1 VQVLI
6 NKVTKMNKKYFTI
19 GLALLVVSMISFI
32 RADVN
37 SIAEVT
43 GKDKGVGIHL
53 PWPVNDDYFAGT
65 FKAVVDG
72 NATSLYCIDLYHHL
86 AYNEDYQDV
95 EATNDTLAYILNNYY
110 PYKTNYTNM
119 LSDIKR
125 EAAAIQLTLWNI
137 TDGLN
142 LSTLSGQD
150 GAYIGDILTRVAEIK
165 ADAFANTHS
174 FNLNTFVINI
184 PAQSFT
190 NGSPVTFTVQ
200 AFNENGLAM
209 ANVQI
214 SLSTTSGTL
223 STTSITTGANGVS
236 PNVTLTPA
244 SGQTTATITA
254 TGVVGIPSGTKYFH
268 VANPNGKQKLILAK
282 PTIAS
287 RTITALVNWC
297 NSFNLVLSKVADKT
311 IVNDGD
317 IITYTIKVKNTGTGN
332 AQNVQVS
339 DQLASV
345 LEFVSS
351 VPSGVYNPTT
361 GIWNAGTINAHDS
374 VSLEIKVKVN
384 NGNTSAPTYDLG
396 AAEGFNL
403 FVLDTL
409 IQPSSD
415 TEGKV
420 AVGGYADLRNYSVG
434 DKLPLNSGNV
444 LVVGNHLTFISGR
457 VYNGK
462 ALYGNFITS
471 TTGFS
476 ADDGIEHNS
485 VIDFNAA
492 KIHLTNLS
500 NQLSALAQ
508 TDTVKN
514 EWGHVELVGH
524 NNTENVFYVDGSMI
538 SAANNFTVDVP
549 NNSTAI
555 VNVSG
560 NYVDWKGGFN
570 VVGTSKEKVLIN
582 FFEADTLKLQYINV
596 TASILAPNTVLDFP
610 TGLVT
615 GQVMVRCMFGTGQF
629 NNSMFEGSIT
639 NNITV
644 ANFATIVS
652 ATQSS
657 MPSIIDVP
665 ASMVMVSN
673 KANGATGVE
682 NDNVVPN
689 EFNLLQNYPNPF
701 NPATTISFSLAKN
714 GFVNLSVFNMIGEK
728 VATLVNKEYQTG
740 NYTVEFNANN
750 LPTGI
755 YLYRLSAGN
764 FVSTKKMILMK

>member
-1 VQVLI
+1 
-6 NKVTKMNKKYFTI
+6 MNKKYFTI
-19 GLALLVVSMISFI
+19 VAALLIVSMISFL
-32 RADVN
+32 RAGIN
-37 SIAEVT
+37 SLAEVT

-86 AYNEDYQDV
+86 AYNENYQDV

-110 PYKTNYTNM
+110 PYKTNYSGM

-142 LSTLSGQD
+142 LSTLTGQN
-150 GAYIGDILTRVAEIK
+150 GAYIGDILDRVAEIK

-184 PAQSFT
+184 PAQSFIS
-190 NGSPVTFTVQ
+190 GSTVSFTVQ

-214 SLSTTSGTL
+214 ALSTTGGTL
-223 STTSITTGANGVS
+223 STTSVTTGINGVS
-236 PNVTLTPA
+236 QNVSLTPA

-268 VANPNGKQKLILAK
+268 VADPNGKQKLILAK
-282 PTIAS
+282 PTTAS
-287 RTITALVNWC
+287 RTITRTINWG
-297 NSFNLVLSKVADKT
+297 NSFNLALTKVADKT
-311 IVNDGD
+311 NVSNNEIV
-317 IITYTIKVKNTGTGN
+317 TYTITVKNSGKGN

-339 DQLASV
+339 DQLASI
-345 LEFVSS
+345 LEFVSA
-351 VPSGVYNPTT
+351 VPSGVYNLST

-374 VSLEIKVKVN
+374 ASLEIKVKVN
-384 NGNTSAPTYDLG
+384 FGNASAPTYDFG
-396 AAEGFNL
+396 AASEFNL

-409 IQPSSD
+409 VQPSSD

-434 DKLPLNSGNV
+434 DKLPVNSGNV

-462 ALYGNFITS
+462 AIYGNFITS

-476 ADDGIEHNS
+476 ADDGIEKDS
-485 VIDFNAA
+485 VIDFGAA
-492 KIHLTNLS
+492 KIHLINLS
-500 NQLSALAQ
+500 NQLSALAE
-508 TDTVKN
+508 TDTVKF
-514 EWGHVELVGH
+514 EYGHVELVGH
-524 NNTENVFYVDGSMI
+524 NNVENVFYVDGAMLST
-538 SAANNFTVDVP
+538 ANNFTVDVP

-560 NYVDWKGGFN
+560 NFVEWMGGCN
-570 VVGTSKEKVLIN
+570 IIGTTKEKVLIN
-582 FFEADTLKLQYINV
+582 FFEADTLKLHGINV
-596 TASILAPNTVLDFP
+596 TASILAPKSVLDFSA
-610 TGLVT
+610 GLVT
-615 GQVMVRCMFGTGQF
+615 GQVIVRCMFGAGQY
-629 NNSMFEGSIT
+629 NNSMFDGTITGGSSI
-639 NNITV
+639 

-657 MPSIIDVP
+657 MPSLIDVP
-665 ASMVMVSN
+665 ASMARVTN
-673 KANGATGVE
+673 KPDGATGVE
-682 NDNVVPN
+682 NDNVIPN

-701 NPATTISFSLAKN
+701 NPTTTISFSLAN
-714 GFVNLSVFNMIGEK
+714 DGFVNLTVFNITGEK
-728 VATLVNKEYQTG
+728 VASLVNREYQTG
-740 NYTVEFNANN
+740 NYTVEFNAND
-750 LPTGI
+750 LPSGI

>member
-1 VQVLI
+1 
-6 NKVTKMNKKYFTI
+6 MNKKYFTI
-19 GLALLVVSMISFI
+19 VAALLIVSMISFL
-32 RADVN
+32 RAGIN
-37 SIAEVT
+37 SLAEVT

-86 AYNEDYQDV
+86 AYNENYQDV

-110 PYKTNYTNM
+110 PYKTNYSGM

-142 LSTLSGQD
+142 LSTLTGHH
-150 GAYIGDILTRVAEIK
+150 GAYIGDILDRVAEIK

-184 PAQSFT
+184 PAQSFIS
-190 NGSPVTFTVQ
+190 GSTVSFTVQ

-214 SLSTTSGTL
+214 ALSTTGGTL
-223 STTSITTGANGVS
+223 STTSVTTGINGVS
-236 PNVTLTPA
+236 QNVSLTPA

-268 VANPNGKQKLILAK
+268 VADPNGKQKLILAK
-282 PTIAS
+282 PTTAS
-287 RTITALVNWC
+287 RTITRTINWG
-297 NSFNLVLSKVADKT
+297 NSFNLALTKVADKT
-311 IVNDGD
+311 NVSNNEIV
-317 IITYTIKVKNTGTGN
+317 TYTITVKNSGNGN

-339 DQLASV
+339 DQLASI
-345 LEFVSS
+345 LEFVSA
-351 VPSGVYNPTT
+351 VPSGVYNLST

-374 VSLEIKVKVN
+374 ASLEIKVKVN
-384 NGNTSAPTYDLG
+384 FGNASAPTYDFG
-396 AAEGFNL
+396 AASEFNL

-409 IQPSSD
+409 VQPSSD

-434 DKLPLNSGNV
+434 DKLPVNSGNV

-462 ALYGNFITS
+462 AIYGNFITS

-476 ADDGIEHNS
+476 ADDGIEKDS
-485 VIDFNAA
+485 VIDFGAA
-492 KIHLTNLS
+492 KIHLINLS
-500 NQLSALAQ
+500 NQLSALAE
-508 TDTVKN
+508 TDTVKF
-514 EWGHVELVGH
+514 EYGHVELVGH
-524 NNTENVFYVDGSMI
+524 NNVENVFYVDGAMLST
-538 SAANNFTVDVP
+538 ANNFTVDVP

-560 NYVDWKGGFN
+560 NFVEWMGGCN
-570 VVGTSKEKVLIN
+570 VIGTTKEKVLIN
-582 FFEADTLKLQYINV
+582 FFEADTLKLHGINV
-596 TASILAPNTVLDFP
+596 TASILAPKSVLDFSA
-610 TGLVT
+610 GLVT
-615 GQVMVRCMFGTGQF
+615 GQVMVRCMFGAGQY
-629 NNSMFEGSIT
+629 NNSMFDGTITGGSSI
-639 NNITV
+639 

-657 MPSIIDVP
+657 MPSLIDVP
-665 ASMVMVSN
+665 ASMARVTN
-673 KANGATGVE
+673 KPDGATGVE
-682 NDNVVPN
+682 NDNVIPN

-701 NPATTISFSLAKN
+701 NPTTTISFSLAN
-714 GFVNLSVFNMIGEK
+714 DGFVNLTVFNITGEK
-728 VATLVNKEYQTG
+728 VASLVNREYQTG
-740 NYTVEFNANN
+740 NYTVEFNAND
-750 LPTGI
+750 LPSGI

>member
-1 VQVLI
+1 
-6 NKVTKMNKKYFTI
+6 MNKKYYTVVV
-19 GLALLVVSMISFI
+19 ALLIVSLVSFL
-32 RADVN
+32 RAGVN
-37 SIAEVT
+37 STAQVT

-53 PWPVNDDYFAGT
+53 PWPINDDYFAGT

-86 AYNEDYQDV
+86 AYNENYQDV

-110 PYKTNYTNM
+110 PYKTSYSGK

-137 TDGLN
+137 TDELN
-142 LSTLSGQD
+142 LSTLTGQY
-150 GAYIGDILTRVAEIK
+150 GADISDILARVAEIK

-214 SLSTTSGTL
+214 ALSTTGGTL
-223 STTSITTGANGVS
+223 STTSVTTGINGVS
-236 PNVTLTPA
+236 QNVSLTPA

-268 VANPNGKQKLILAK
+268 VADPNGKQKLILAK
-282 PTIAS
+282 PTTAS
-287 RTITALVNWC
+287 RTITRTINWG
-297 NSFNLVLSKVADKT
+297 NSFNLALTKVADKT
-311 IVNDGD
+311 NVSNNEIV
-317 IITYTIKVKNTGTGN
+317 TYTITVKNSGNGN

-339 DQLASV
+339 DQLASI
-345 LEFVSS
+345 LEFVSA
-351 VPSGVYNPTT
+351 VPSGVYNLST

-374 VSLEIKVKVN
+374 ASLEIKVKVN
-384 NGNTSAPTYDLG
+384 FGNASAPTYDFG
-396 AAEGFNL
+396 AASEFNL

-409 IQPSSD
+409 VQPSSD

-434 DKLPLNSGNV
+434 DKLPVNSGNV

-462 ALYGNFITS
+462 AIYGNFITS

-476 ADDGIEHNS
+476 ADDGIEKDS
-485 VIDFNAA
+485 VIDFGAA
-492 KIHLTNLS
+492 KIHLINLS
-500 NQLSALAQ
+500 NQLSALTP
-508 TDTVKN
+508 TDTVKF
-514 EWGHVELVGH
+514 EYGHVELVGH
-524 NNTENVFYVDGSMI
+524 NNVENVFYVDGAMLST
-538 SAANNFTVDVP
+538 ANNFTVDVP

-560 NYVDWKGGFN
+560 NFVEWMGGCN
-570 VVGTSKEKVLIN
+570 VIGTTKEKVLIN
-582 FFEADTLKLQYINV
+582 FFEADTLKLHGINV
-596 TASILAPNTVLDFP
+596 TASILAPKSVLDFSA
-610 TGLVT
+610 GLVT
-615 GQVMVRCMFGTGQF
+615 GQVMVRCMFGAGQY
-629 NNSMFEGSIT
+629 NNSMFDGTITGGSSI
-639 NNITV
+639 

-657 MPSIIDVP
+657 MPSLIDVP
-665 ASMVMVSN
+665 ASMARVTN
-673 KANGATGVE
+673 KPDGATGVE
-682 NDNVVPN
+682 NDNVIPN

-701 NPATTISFSLAKN
+701 NPTTTISFSLAN
-714 GFVNLSVFNMIGEK
+714 DGFVNLTVFNITGEK
-728 VATLVNKEYQTG
+728 VASLVNREYQTG
-740 NYTVEFNANN
+740 NYTVEFNAND
-750 LPTGI
+750 LPSGI

>member
-1 VQVLI
+1 
-6 NKVTKMNKKYFTI
+6 MNKKYFTI
-19 GLALLVVSMISFI
+19 VAALLIVSMISFL
-32 RADVN
+32 RAGIN
-37 SIAEVT
+37 SLAEVT

-86 AYNEDYQDV
+86 AYNENYQDV

-110 PYKTNYTNM
+110 PYKTNYSGM

-142 LSTLSGQD
+142 LSTLTGQN
-150 GAYIGDILTRVAEIK
+150 GAYIGDILDRVAEIK

-184 PAQSFT
+184 PAQSFIS
-190 NGSPVTFTVQ
+190 GSTVSFTVQ

-214 SLSTTSGTL
+214 ALSTTGGTL
-223 STTSITTGANGVS
+223 STTSVTTGINGVS
-236 PNVTLTPA
+236 QNVSLTPA

-268 VANPNGKQKLILAK
+268 VADPNGKQKLILAK
-282 PTIAS
+282 PTTAS
-287 RTITALVNWC
+287 RTITRTINWG
-297 NSFNLVLSKVADKT
+297 NSFNLALTKVADKT
-311 IVNDGD
+311 NVSNNDIV
-317 IITYTIKVKNTGTGN
+317 TYTITVKNSGNGN

-339 DQLASV
+339 DQLASI
-345 LEFVSS
+345 LEFVSA
-351 VPSGVYNPTT
+351 VPSGVYNLST

-374 VSLEIKVKVN
+374 ASLEIKVKVN
-384 NGNTSAPTYDLG
+384 FGNASAPTYGFG
-396 AAEGFNL
+396 AASEFNL

-409 IQPSSD
+409 VQPSSD

-434 DKLPLNSGNV
+434 DKLPVNSGNV

-462 ALYGNFITS
+462 AIYGNFITS

-476 ADDGIEHNS
+476 ADDGIEKDS
-485 VIDFNAA
+485 VIDFGAA
-492 KIHLTNLS
+492 KIHLINLS
-500 NQLSALAQ
+500 NQLSALAE
-508 TDTVKN
+508 TDTVKF
-514 EWGHVELVGH
+514 EYGHVELVGH
-524 NNTENVFYVDGSMI
+524 NNVENVFYVDGAMLST
-538 SAANNFTVDVP
+538 ANNFTVDVP

-560 NYVDWKGGFN
+560 NFVEWMGGCN
-570 VVGTSKEKVLIN
+570 VIGTTKEKVLIN
-582 FFEADTLKLQYINV
+582 FFEADTLKLHGINV
-596 TASILAPNTVLDFP
+596 TASILAPKSVLDFSA
-610 TGLVT
+610 GLVT
-615 GQVMVRCMFGTGQF
+615 GQVIVRCMFGAGQY
-629 NNSMFEGSIT
+629 NNSMFDGTITGGSSI
-639 NNITV
+639 

-657 MPSIIDVP
+657 MPSLIDVP
-665 ASMVMVSN
+665 ASMARVTN
-673 KANGATGVE
+673 KPDGATGVE
-682 NDNVVPN
+682 NDNVIPN

-701 NPATTISFSLAKN
+701 NPTTTISFSLANN
-714 GFVNLSVFNMIGEK
+714 GFVNLTVFNITGEK
-728 VATLVNKEYQTG
+728 VASLVNREYQTG
-740 NYTVEFNANN
+740 NYTVEFNAND
-750 LPTGI
+750 LPSGI

>member
-1 VQVLI
+1 
-6 NKVTKMNKKYFTI
+6 MNKKYFTI

-254 TGVVGIPSGTKYFH
+254 TGVVGIPSGTKYYH
-268 VANPNGKQKLILAK
+268 VANPNGKQKLILAT

-287 RTITALVNWC
+287 RTIYRTVNWS
-297 NSFNLVLSKVADKT
+297 NSFNLVVSKTADKSV
-311 IVNDGD
+311 VNNGD
-317 IITYTIKVKNTGTGN
+317 IINYTIKVKNTGTGN
-332 AQNVQVS
+332 AQNVKVS

-345 LEFVSS
+345 LDFISS
-351 VPSGVYNPTT
+351 VPSGVYNTTT
-361 GIWNAGTINAHDS
+361 GIWNAGTVNANDS
-374 VSLEIKVKVN
+374 VSLSIKVKVN
-384 NGNTSAPTYDLG
+384 YGNTSASTYDLG
-396 AAEGFNL
+396 AATGFNL

-500 NQLSALAQ
+500 NQLSTLTQ
-508 TDTVKN
+508 TDTVKF

-524 NNTENVFYVDGSMI
+524 NNSENVFYVDGAML
-538 SAANNFTVDVP
+538 SAANNFSVTVP

-555 VNVSG
+555 VNVRG
-560 NYVDWKGGFN
+560 NYVDWMGGCSI
-570 VVGTSKEKVLIN
+570 VGTTKEKVLLN
-582 FFEADTLKLQYINV
+582 FFEADTVKIHGINV
-596 TASILAPNTVLDFP
+596 TASILAPKSVLDFP

-615 GQVMVRCMFGTGQF
+615 GQVMVRCMFGAGQF

-665 ASMVMVSN
+665 ASMAMVSN

-701 NPATTISFSLAKN
+701 NPATTISFSLVN
-714 GFVNLSVFNMIGEK
+714 SGLVNLSVFNITGEK

-750 LPTGI
+750 LPSGI

>member
-1 VQVLI
+1 
-6 NKVTKMNKKYFTI
+6 MNKKYFTI
-19 GLALLVVSMISFI
+19 VAALLIVSMISFL
-32 RADVN
+32 RAGIN
-37 SIAEVT
+37 SLAEVT

-86 AYNEDYQDV
+86 AYNENYQDV

-110 PYKTNYTNM
+110 PYKTNYSGM

-142 LSTLSGQD
+142 LSTLTGQN
-150 GAYIGDILTRVAEIK
+150 GAYIGDILDRVAEIK

-184 PAQSFT
+184 PAQSFIS
-190 NGSPVTFTVQ
+190 GSTVSFTVQ

-214 SLSTTSGTL
+214 ALSTTGGTL
-223 STTSITTGANGVS
+223 STTSVTTGINGVS
-236 PNVTLTPA
+236 QNVSLTPA

-268 VANPNGKQKLILAK
+268 VADPNGKQKLILAK
-282 PTIAS
+282 PTTAS
-287 RTITALVNWC
+287 RTITRTINWG
-297 NSFNLVLSKVADKT
+297 NSFNLALTKVADKT
-311 IVNDGD
+311 NVSNNEIV
-317 IITYTIKVKNTGTGN
+317 TYTITVKNSGKGN

-339 DQLASV
+339 DQLASI
-345 LEFVSS
+345 LEFVSA
-351 VPSGVYNPTT
+351 VPSGVYNLST

-374 VSLEIKVKVN
+374 ASLEIKVKVN
-384 NGNTSAPTYDLG
+384 FGNASAPTYDFG
-396 AAEGFNL
+396 AASEFNL

-409 IQPSSD
+409 VQPSSD

-434 DKLPLNSGNV
+434 DKLPVNSGNV

-462 ALYGNFITS
+462 AIYGNFITS

-476 ADDGIEHNS
+476 ADDGIEKDS
-485 VIDFNAA
+485 VIDFGAA
-492 KIHLTNLS
+492 KIHLINLS
-500 NQLSALAQ
+500 NQLSALAE
-508 TDTVKN
+508 TDTVKF
-514 EWGHVELVGH
+514 EYGHVELVGH
-524 NNTENVFYVDGSMI
+524 NNVENVFYVDGAMLST
-538 SAANNFTVDVP
+538 ANNFTVDVP

-560 NYVDWKGGFN
+560 NFVEWMGGCN
-570 VVGTSKEKVLIN
+570 VIGTTKEKVLIN
-582 FFEADTLKLQYINV
+582 FFEADTLKLHGINV
-596 TASILAPNTVLDFP
+596 TASILAPKSVLDFSA
-610 TGLVT
+610 GLVT
-615 GQVMVRCMFGTGQF
+615 GQVIVRCMFGAGQY
-629 NNSMFEGSIT
+629 NNSMFDGTITGGSSI
-639 NNITV
+639 

-657 MPSIIDVP
+657 MPSLIDVP
-665 ASMVMVSN
+665 ASMARVTN
-673 KANGATGVE
+673 KPDGATGVE
-682 NDNVVPN
+682 NDNVIPN

-701 NPATTISFSLAKN
+701 NPTTTISFSLAN
-714 GFVNLSVFNMIGEK
+714 DGFVNLTVFNITGEK
-728 VATLVNKEYQTG
+728 VASLVNREYQTG
-740 NYTVEFNANN
+740 NYTVEFNAND
-750 LPTGI
+750 LPSGI

>member
-1 VQVLI
+1 MES
-6 NKVTKMNKKYFTI
+6 KMNKKYFTI
-19 GLALLVVSMISFI
+19 VVALLIVSIVSFL
-32 RADVN
+32 RAGVN
-37 SIAEVT
+37 STAQVT
-43 GKDKGVGIHL
+43 GKDKGVGVHL
-53 PWPVNDDYFAGT
+53 PWPINDDYFAGT

-72 NATSLYCIDLYHHL
+72 NTTSLYCIDLYHHL
-86 AYNEDYQDV
+86 AYNEGYQDV

-110 PYKTNYTNM
+110 PYKTNYSHM

-142 LSTLSGQD
+142 LSTLTGQNGD
-150 GAYIGDILTRVAEIK
+150 YIGDIIARVAEIK

-209 ANVQI
+209 ADVQI
-214 SLSTTSGTL
+214 SLSTTGGTL
-223 STTSITTGANGVS
+223 SESSVITGVNGVS
-236 PNVTLTPA
+236 QNITLTPA

-254 TGVVGIPSGTKYFH
+254 TGIVGIPSGTKYYH
-268 VANPNGKQKLILAK
+268 IANPNDRQKLILAK
-282 PTIAS
+282 PTVAS
-287 RTITALVNWC
+287 RTITKIVNWS
-297 NSFNLVLSKVADKT
+297 NSFNLAISKVADKT
-311 IVNDGD
+311 NVSNND
-317 IITYTIKVKNTGTGN
+317 IITYTISVKNSGSGN
-332 AQNVQVS
+332 AQNVEVS

-351 VPSGVYNPTT
+351 VPNGVYNPTT
-361 GIWNAGTINAHDS
+361 GIWNVGTVNAHDS
-374 VSLEIKVKVN
+374 ASLQIKVKVN
-384 NGNTSAPTYDLG
+384 TGYTSAPTYDFG
-396 AAEGFNL
+396 AASEFNL

-409 IQPSSD
+409 VQPSSD

-434 DKLPLNSGNV
+434 DKLPANSGNV

-462 ALYGNFITS
+462 AVYKNFITS

-476 ADDGIEHNS
+476 ADDGIFQDS
-485 VIDFNAA
+485 VINFNSA
-492 KIHLTNLS
+492 KIHLINLS
-500 NQLSALAQ
+500 NQLSALAP
-508 TDTVKN
+508 TDTVKF
-514 EWGHVELVGH
+514 EYGHVELVGH
-524 NNTENVFYVDGSMI
+524 NSVENVFSVNASML

-560 NYVDWKGGFN
+560 SYVDWMGGCN
-570 VVGTSKEKVLIN
+570 VIGTSKEKVLIN
-582 FFEADTLKLQYINV
+582 FFEADTIKIHNINV
-596 TASILAPNTVLDFP
+596 TAAILAPNSVLDFAA
-610 TGLVT
+610 GLVS
-615 GQVMVRCMFGTGQF
+615 GQVMVRCMFGAGQF
-629 NNSMFEGSIT
+629 NNSIFDGTIT
-639 NNITV
+639 NDTTIS
-644 ANFATIVS
+644 NFATIVS

-657 MPSIIDVP
+657 MPSLINVP
-665 ASMVMVSN
+665 ASMAKVSSN
-673 KANGATGVE
+673 PNGTTGVE

-701 NPATTISFSLAKN
+701 NPTTTISFALANN
-714 GFVNLSVFNMIGEK
+714 GFVNLTVFNITGEK
-728 VATLVNKEYQTG
+728 VATLVNREYQTG

-750 LPTGI
+750 LASGI
-755 YLYRLSAGN
+755 YLYRLTTGN

>member
-1 VQVLI
+1 
-6 NKVTKMNKKYFTI
+6 MNKKYFTI
-19 GLALLVVSMISFI
+19 VAALLIVSMISFL
-32 RADVN
+32 RAGIN
-37 SIAEVT
+37 SLAEVT

-86 AYNEDYQDV
+86 AYNENYQDV

-110 PYKTNYTNM
+110 PYKTNYSGM

-142 LSTLSGQD
+142 LSTLTGQN
-150 GAYIGDILTRVAEIK
+150 GAYIGDILDRVAEIK

-184 PAQSFT
+184 PAQSFIS
-190 NGSPVTFTVQ
+190 GSTVSFTVQ

-214 SLSTTSGTL
+214 ALSTTGGTL
-223 STTSITTGANGVS
+223 STTSVTTGINGVS
-236 PNVTLTPA
+236 QNVSLTPA

-268 VANPNGKQKLILAK
+268 VADPNGKQKLILAK
-282 PTIAS
+282 PTTAS
-287 RTITALVNWC
+287 RTITRTINWG
-297 NSFNLVLSKVADKT
+297 NSFNLALTKVADKT
-311 IVNDGD
+311 NVSNNDIV
-317 IITYTIKVKNTGTGN
+317 TYTITVKNSGNGN

-339 DQLASV
+339 DQLASI
-345 LEFVSS
+345 LEFVSA
-351 VPSGVYNPTT
+351 VPSGVYNLST

-374 VSLEIKVKVN
+374 ASLEIKVKVN
-384 NGNTSAPTYDLG
+384 FGNASAPTYGFG
-396 AAEGFNL
+396 AASEFNL

-409 IQPSSD
+409 VQPSSD

-434 DKLPLNSGNV
+434 DKLPVNSGNV

-462 ALYGNFITS
+462 AIYGNFITS

-476 ADDGIEHNS
+476 ADDGIEKDS
-485 VIDFNAA
+485 VIDFGAA
-492 KIHLTNLS
+492 KIHLINLS
-500 NQLSALAQ
+500 NQLSALAE
-508 TDTVKN
+508 TDTVKF
-514 EWGHVELVGH
+514 EYGHVELVGH
-524 NNTENVFYVDGSMI
+524 NNVENVFYVDGAI
-538 SAANNFTVDVP
+538 LSAANNFTVDVP
-549 NNSTAI
+549 INSTAI

-560 NYVDWKGGFN
+560 NFVEWMGGCN
-570 VVGTSKEKVLIN
+570 IIGTTKEKVLIN
-582 FFEADTLKLQYINV
+582 FFEADTLKLHGINV
-596 TASILAPNTVLDFP
+596 TASILAPKSVLDFSA
-610 TGLVT
+610 GLVT
-615 GQVMVRCMFGTGQF
+615 GQVIVRCMFGAGQY
-629 NNSMFEGSIT
+629 NNSMFDGTITGGSSI
-639 NNITV
+639 

-657 MPSIIDVP
+657 MPSLIDVP
-665 ASMVMVSN
+665 ASMARVTN
-673 KANGATGVE
+673 KPDGATGVE
-682 NDNVVPN
+682 NDNVIPN

-701 NPATTISFSLAKN
+701 NPTTTISFSLANN
-714 GFVNLSVFNMIGEK
+714 GFVNLTVFNITGEK
-728 VATLVNKEYQTG
+728 VASLVNREYQTG
-740 NYTVEFNANN
+740 NYTVEFNAND
-750 LPTGI
+750 LPSGI

>member
-1 VQVLI
+1 
-6 NKVTKMNKKYFTI
+6 MNKKYYTVVV
-19 GLALLVVSMISFI
+19 ALLIVSMVSFL
-32 RADVN
+32 RAGVN
-37 SIAEVT
+37 STAQVT

-53 PWPVNDDYFAGT
+53 PWPINDDYFAGT

-86 AYNEDYQDV
+86 AYNENYQDV

-110 PYKTNYTNM
+110 PYKTSYSGK

-137 TDGLN
+137 TDELN
-142 LSTLSGQD
+142 LSTLTGQY
-150 GAYIGDILTRVAEIK
+150 GADISDILARVAEIK

-214 SLSTTSGTL
+214 ALSTTGGTL
-223 STTSITTGANGVS
+223 STTSVTTGINGVS
-236 PNVTLTPA
+236 QNVSLTPA

-268 VANPNGKQKLILAK
+268 VADPNGKQKLILAK
-282 PTIAS
+282 PTTAS
-287 RTITALVNWC
+287 RTITRTINWG
-297 NSFNLVLSKVADKT
+297 NSFNLALTKVADKT
-311 IVNDGD
+311 NVSNNDIV
-317 IITYTIKVKNTGTGN
+317 TYTITVKNSGNGN

-339 DQLASV
+339 DQLASI
-345 LEFVSS
+345 LEFVSA
-351 VPSGVYNPTT
+351 VPSGVYNLST

-374 VSLEIKVKVN
+374 ASLEIKVKVN
-384 NGNTSAPTYDLG
+384 FGNASAPTYDFG
-396 AAEGFNL
+396 AASEFNL

-409 IQPSSD
+409 VQPSSD

-434 DKLPLNSGNV
+434 DKLPVNSGNV

-462 ALYGNFITS
+462 AIYGNFITS

-476 ADDGIEHNS
+476 ADDGIEKDS
-485 VIDFNAA
+485 VIDFGAA
-492 KIHLTNLS
+492 KIHLINLS
-500 NQLSALAQ
+500 NQLSALTP
-508 TDTVKN
+508 TDTVKF
-514 EWGHVELVGH
+514 EYGHVELVGH
-524 NNTENVFYVDGSMI
+524 NNVENVFYVDGAMLST
-538 SAANNFTVDVP
+538 ANNFTVDVP

-560 NYVDWKGGFN
+560 NFVEWMGGCN
-570 VVGTSKEKVLIN
+570 VIGTTKEKVLIN
-582 FFEADTLKLQYINV
+582 FFEADTLKLHGINV
-596 TASILAPNTVLDFP
+596 TASILAPKSVLDFSA
-610 TGLVT
+610 GLVT
-615 GQVMVRCMFGTGQF
+615 GQVIVRCMFGAGQY
-629 NNSMFEGSIT
+629 NNSMFDGTITGGSSI
-639 NNITV
+639 

-657 MPSIIDVP
+657 MPSLIDVP
-665 ASMVMVSN
+665 ASMARVTN
-673 KANGATGVE
+673 KPDGATGVE
-682 NDNVVPN
+682 NDNVIPN

-701 NPATTISFSLAKN
+701 NPTTTISFSLAN
-714 GFVNLSVFNMIGEK
+714 DGFVNLTVFNITGEK
-728 VATLVNKEYQTG
+728 VASLVNREYQTG
-740 NYTVEFNANN
+740 NYTVEFNAND
-750 LPTGI
+750 LPSGI

>member
-1 VQVLI
+1 
-6 NKVTKMNKKYFTI
+6 MNKKYFTI
-19 GLALLVVSMISFI
+19 VAALLIVSMISFL
-32 RADVN
+32 RAGIN
-37 SIAEVT
+37 SLAEVT

-86 AYNEDYQDV
+86 AYNENYQDV

-110 PYKTNYTNM
+110 PYKTNYSGM

-142 LSTLSGQD
+142 LSTLTGQN
-150 GAYIGDILTRVAEIK
+150 GAYIGDILDRVAEIK

-184 PAQSFT
+184 PAQSFIS
-190 NGSPVTFTVQ
+190 GSTVSFTVQ

-214 SLSTTSGTL
+214 ALSTTGGTL
-223 STTSITTGANGVS
+223 STTSVTTGINGVS
-236 PNVTLTPA
+236 QNVSLTPA

-268 VANPNGKQKLILAK
+268 VADPNGKQKLILAK
-282 PTIAS
+282 PTTAS
-287 RTITALVNWC
+287 RTITRTINWG
-297 NSFNLVLSKVADKT
+297 NSFNLALTKVADKT
-311 IVNDGD
+311 NVSNNEIV
-317 IITYTIKVKNTGTGN
+317 TYTITVKNSGKGN

-339 DQLASV
+339 DQLASI
-345 LEFVSS
+345 LEFVSA
-351 VPSGVYNPTT
+351 VPSGVYNLST

-374 VSLEIKVKVN
+374 ASLEIKVKVN
-384 NGNTSAPTYDLG
+384 FGNASAPTYDFG
-396 AAEGFNL
+396 AASEFNL

-409 IQPSSD
+409 VQPSSD

-434 DKLPLNSGNV
+434 DKLPVNSGNV

-462 ALYGNFITS
+462 AIYGNFITS

-476 ADDGIEHNS
+476 ADDGIEKDS
-485 VIDFNAA
+485 VIDFGAA
-492 KIHLTNLS
+492 KIHLINLS
-500 NQLSALAQ
+500 NQLSALAE
-508 TDTVKN
+508 TDTVKF
-514 EWGHVELVGH
+514 EYGHVELVGH
-524 NNTENVFYVDGSMI
+524 NNVENVFYVDGAI
-538 SAANNFTVDVP
+538 LSAANNFTVDVP
-549 NNSTAI
+549 INSTAI

-560 NYVDWKGGFN
+560 NFVEWMGGCN
-570 VVGTSKEKVLIN
+570 IIGTTKEKVLIN
-582 FFEADTLKLQYINV
+582 FFEADTLKLHGINV
-596 TASILAPNTVLDFP
+596 TASILAPKSVLDFSA
-610 TGLVT
+610 GLVT
-615 GQVMVRCMFGTGQF
+615 GQVIVRCMFGAGQY
-629 NNSMFEGSIT
+629 NNSMFDGTITGGSSI
-639 NNITV
+639 

-657 MPSIIDVP
+657 MPSLIDVP
-665 ASMVMVSN
+665 ASMARVTN
-673 KANGATGVE
+673 KPDGATGVE
-682 NDNVVPN
+682 NDNVIPN

-701 NPATTISFSLAKN
+701 NPTTTISFSLANN
-714 GFVNLSVFNMIGEK
+714 GFVNLTVFNITGEK
-728 VATLVNKEYQTG
+728 VASLVNREYQTG
-740 NYTVEFNANN
+740 NYTVEFNAND
-750 LPTGI
+750 LPSGI